1 MGAILEV
8 IVFTSG
14 GVLLSLEIIAS
25 RVLAPYF
32 GNSIYVWGSLIGVFL
47 AALSVGY
54 AVGGRFA
61 DRYPSPTFFLGIV
74 FLAGL
79 LTVPIPIIAA
89 PVLDRIAR
97 ANAGPQLSPLLGAIA
112 LFVVPSIVMG
122 MVSPFAVRLRARAV
136 ATMGQTAG
144 SLYALST
151 VGSIVGTLAT
161 SFVLIN
167 YLGVRAIITLMGF
180 LLMGMAVLGWL
191 TSRRLL
197 PAGVGALLVVVMA
210 AGGFAQPSP
219 LRSSATIYAKDTV
232 YHRITISDEGSIR
245 YLRLDNYWQSAKD
258 RDNPRRTV
266 FAYADYM
273 HLPLIFVA
281 QPSRMTMIGL
291 GGGTVPDRYVA
302 DYPSVVVAVAE
313 IDPQVATAAQQYFG
327 VRLGDRLRIDAR
339 DGRLHLRLTAEPQDV
354 IMTDAYLKDTIPF
367 HLATREFFA
376 LAKARLAPGGV
387 VASNIIG
394 ALEGPDSRLFRAIY
408 KTVRQVFTT
417 VYVFPVDFNQ
427 YGSPN
432 SLRNIILIA
441 TDAPALPADE
451 ILRRARGLAAGR
463 VVTVDRFVDAAG
475 TLYQAPIRMDDVPVL
490 ADDFAPVDALIPTR

>member
-1 MGAILEV
+1 M
-8 IVFTSG
+8 
-14 GVLLSLEIIAS
+14 LLSLEIIAS

-47 AALSVGY
+47 AALSIGY

-61 DRYPSPTFFLGIV
+61 DRHPSPALFSGIV

-79 LTVPIPIIAA
+79 LTVPIPLIAA
-89 PVLDRIAR
+89 PVLERIAR
-97 ANAGPQLSPLLGAIA
+97 ASAGPQLSPLLGAIA

-122 MVSPFAVRLRARAV
+122 MVSPFAVRLRARTV

-191 TSRRLL
+191 TARRLV
-197 PAGVGALLVVVMA
+197 PAAAGAVLVVVLA
-210 AGGFAQPSP
+210 AGGFAQPSSDQ
-219 LRSSATIYAKDTV
+219 SSGTIYAKDTV

-245 YLRLDNYWQSAKD
+245 YLRLDNYWQSARD

-281 QPSRMTMIGL
+281 KPSRMTMIGL
-291 GGGTVPDRYVA
+291 GGGTVPDRYVS
-302 DYPSVVVAVAE
+302 DYPSVTVAVAE
-313 IDPQVATAAQQYFG
+313 IDPQVAAAAQQYFS
-327 VRLGDRLRIDAR
+327 VRLGDRLSIDTR
-339 DGRLHLRLTAEPQDV
+339 DGRLHLRLTADPQDI

-376 LAKARLAPGGV
+376 LAKSRLAPGGV
-387 VASNIIG
+387 VAANIIG
-394 ALEGPDSRLFRAIY
+394 ALDGPDSRLFRAIY
-408 KTVRQVFTT
+408 KTVREVFTT
-417 VYVFPVDFNQ
+417 VYVFPVDFGQ

-432 SLRNIILIA
+432 ALRNIIIVA
-441 TDAPALPADE
+441 TDAPAISADE
-451 ILRRARGLAAGR
+451 IVRRARALAAGR

-475 TLYQAPIRMDDVPVL
+475 TVYQSPIRTNDVPVL
-490 ADDFAPVDALIPTR
+490 SDDFAPVDALIPTR

>member
-1 MGAILEV
+1 M
-8 IVFTSG
+8 
-14 GVLLSLEIIAS
+14 LLSLEIIAS

-61 DRYPSPTFFLGIV
+61 DRYPSPALFSGIV

-97 ANAGPQLSPLLGAIA
+97 ASAGPQLSPLLGAIA

-197 PAGVGALLVVVMA
+197 PAGVGALLVVVML

-219 LRSSATIYAKDTV
+219 VRSSSTVYAKDTV

-273 HLPLIFVA
+273 HLPLIFVEK
-281 QPSRMTMIGL
+281 PSRMTMIGL

-302 DYPSVVVAVAE
+302 DYPSVMVAVAE

-327 VRLGDRLRIDAR
+327 VRLDDRLRIDAR
-339 DGRLHLRLTAEPQDV
+339 DGRLHLRLTAEPQDI

-367 HLATREFFA
+367 HLATREFFM
-376 LAKARLAPGGV
+376 LARARLAPGGV

-408 KTVRQVFTT
+408 KTVRQVFPT

-432 SLRNIILIA
+432 SLRNIIIIA
-441 TDAPALPADE
+441 TDAPVLPADE
-451 ILRRARGLAAGR
+451 ILRRARDLAAGR

-475 TLYQAPIRMDDVPVL
+475 TLYQAPIRMDDVPAL
-490 ADDFAPVDALIPTR
+490 SDDFAPVDALIPTR